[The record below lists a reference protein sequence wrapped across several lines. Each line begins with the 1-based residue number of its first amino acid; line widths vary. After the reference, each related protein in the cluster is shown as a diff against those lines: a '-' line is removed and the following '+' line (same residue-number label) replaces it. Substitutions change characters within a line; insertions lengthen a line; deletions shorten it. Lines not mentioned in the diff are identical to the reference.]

1 MGIQP
6 GKLKSQDGFSQ
17 LRAETEKQKFIS
29 KSKVG
34 EGSLPWWSGG
44 WVTTLP
50 LQGGTGLIPG
60 QRTGISHAM
69 WHSPKIEKK
78 KMLEKGPAESY
89 FPSKPKVLNG
99 SNNNG

>member
-34 EGSLPWWSGG
+34 EGRLPWWSRG
-44 WVTTLP
+44 WIPTLP
-50 LQGGTGLIPG
+50 LQGGHRFDPWSAYWDLTCHVA
-60 QRTGISHAM
+60 Q
-69 WHSPKIEKK
+69 PKNREK
-78 KMLEKGPAESY
+78 KMLEKGLAESY

-99 SNNNG
+99 SNNNS